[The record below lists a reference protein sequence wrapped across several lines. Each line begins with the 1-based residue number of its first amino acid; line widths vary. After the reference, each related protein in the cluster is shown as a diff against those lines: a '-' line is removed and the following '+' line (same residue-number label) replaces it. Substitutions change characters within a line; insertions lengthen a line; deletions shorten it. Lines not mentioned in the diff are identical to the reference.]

1 MMQPFIFFFPA
12 PEYLMPRRHAG
23 AVLVLVSLSLGA
35 CKKQVAVAPVPTSPS
50 TAPAVDDGAAARR
63 AREQFVRD
71 SIAKAQAATAAMAS
85 AAEVANL
92 RALLEAPV
100 LFEYDA
106 SDMTDAARAALD
118 AKLPILRTNAAL
130 RIRISGHTDSRG
142 SDEYNLALGLR
153 RAASTRK
160 YLSDRGIAADR
171 IDIVSF
177 GEERP
182 AATGDDD
189 AAFAKNRR
197 AEFEILSGG
206 DALRVPPR

>member
-1 MMQPFIFFFPA
+1 M
-12 PEYLMPRRHAG
+12 
-23 AVLVLVSLSLGA
+23 
-35 CKKQVAVAPVPTSPS
+35 
-50 TAPAVDDGAAARR
+50 
-63 AREQFVRD
+63 RD
-71 SIAKAQAATAAMAS
+71 SLARAQAAAAALAS
-85 AAEVANL
+85 AAEAANL
-92 RALLEAPV
+92 RAILEAPV

-106 SDMTDAARAALD
+106 SDMTETARAELD
-118 AKLPILRTNAAL
+118 AKLPVLRTNASL

-153 RAASTRK
+153 RAAATRK
-160 YLSDRGIAADR
+160 YLSDRGIAVGR

-189 AAFAKNRR
+189 SAYARNRR

>member
-1 MMQPFIFFFPA
+1 MH
-12 PEYLMPRRHAG
+12 RRHVG
-23 AVLVLVSLSLGA
+23 AALVLVSLALDG
-35 CKKQVAVAPVPTSPS
+35 CKKKPVTVAPVPTSPS
-50 TAPAVDDGAAARR
+50 TAPTVDDGAARR
-63 AREQFVRD
+63 AREQFMRD
-71 SIAKAQAATAAMAS
+71 SIARAQAAAAAAS
-85 AAEVANL
+85 AAEVANM
-92 RALLEAPV
+92 RAILEAPV
-100 LFEYDA
+100 RFEYDA
-106 SDMTDAARAALD
+106 SDVTDAARAGLD
-118 AKLPILRTNAAL
+118 AKLPILRTNVAI

-182 AATGDDD
+182 AASGDDD
-189 AAFAKNRR
+189 TAYAQNRR

-206 DALRVPPR
+206 DVLRVPPR

>member
-1 MMQPFIFFFPA
+1 MN
-12 PEYLMPRRHAG
+12 RRHAG
-23 AVLVLVSLSLGA
+23 AALVLMSLSLGA
-35 CKKQVAVAPVPTSPS
+35 CGKKQVPIAPAPKAPS
-50 TAPAVDDGAAARR
+50 TAPVVEDQSAKRT
-63 AREQFVRD
+63 REQFVRD
-71 SIAKAQAATAAMAS
+71 SIAKAAQADAAAK
-85 AAEVANL
+85 AAVAETANL
-92 RALLEAPV
+92 RAILEAPV
-100 LFEYDA
+100 QFEYDA
-106 SDMTDAARAALD
+106 SDITDAARAALD
-118 AKLPILRTNAAL
+118 AKLPVLKTNIAL

-160 YLSDRGIAADR
+160 YLSDRGITVDR

-182 AATGDDD
+182 LATGDDE

-197 AEFEILSGG
+197 AEFEILSGA

>member
-1 MMQPFIFFFPA
+1 MH
-12 PEYLMPRRHAG
+12 RRHVG
-23 AVLVLVSLSLGA
+23 AALVLVSLALGA
-35 CKKQVAVAPVPTSPS
+35 CKKKPVTVAPVPTSPS
-50 TAPAVDDGAAARR
+50 TTPTVDDGAARR

-71 SIAKAQAATAAMAS
+71 SMARARAAAAAAAS
-85 AAEVANL
+85 AAEVASM
-92 RALLEAPV
+92 RAILEAPV

-106 SDMTDAARAALD
+106 SDMTDAARAGLD
-118 AKLPILRTNAAL
+118 AKLPILRTNAAI

-160 YLSDRGIAADR
+160 YLRDRGIAADR

-182 AATGDDD
+182 AASGDDD
-189 AAFAKNRR
+189 TAYAQNRR

-206 DALRVPPR
+206 DVLRVPPR